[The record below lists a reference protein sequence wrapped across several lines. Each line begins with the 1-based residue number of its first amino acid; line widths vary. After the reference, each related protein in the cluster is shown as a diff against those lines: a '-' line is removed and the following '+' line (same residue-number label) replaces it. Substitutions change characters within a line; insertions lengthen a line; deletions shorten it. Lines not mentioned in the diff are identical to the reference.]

1 MKLDMFLDNKL
12 IDSMVINIARFNE
25 PGYINGLRLEM
36 EEKHEDVLD
45 LSNEEPQF
53 FIDSVPSSMN
63 GDERRFSN

>member
-63 GDERRFSN
+63 GAGRRFSN

>member
-25 PGYINGLRLEM
+25 PGYIDGLRLEM

-45 LSNEEPQF
+45 LSTEEAQF

-63 GDERRFSN
+63 ANERRLSN

>member
-25 PGYINGLRLEM
+25 PGYMNGLRLEM

-63 GDERRFSN
+63 GNKRRFSN

>member
-63 GDERRFSN
+63 GNERRFSN

>member
-1 MKLDMFLDNKL
+1 MFLDNKL

-63 GDERRFSN
+63 GNERRFSN

>member
-1 MKLDMFLDNKL
+1 MFLDNKL

>member
-1 MKLDMFLDNKL
+1 MFLDNKL

-25 PGYINGLRLEM
+25 PGYMNGLRLEM

-63 GDERRFSN
+63 GNKRRFSN

>member
-1 MKLDMFLDNKL
+1 MFLDNKL

-45 LSNEEPQF
+45 LSNEEPLF

-63 GDERRFSN
+63 GNERRFSN